1 MRTDTGEAAI
11 AQRFTDRPENRRRS
25 LVTWILVLAVL
36 AVMASGCTTVGPD
49 FVKPEAP
56 TLADWNEM
64 QAPGFNAGQADYSSW
79 WQAFDDPVLH
89 ELVER
94 AYRQNLSLQIA
105 GIRIYEARAQL
116 GIAVGNLYPQQQMGF
131 GELRANKLGQAS
143 NTFLASE
150 NFNSLRLGFDAS
162 WEMDIWGKY
171 RRSVQSGLAN
181 LAATVAS
188 YDNMLVSLTAEV
200 ARNYIVIRTFE
211 KRLAIAEQ
219 NIKLQ
224 KDSLRIAEVRF
235 DNGAVSELDVTQA
248 RSLLKD
254 TQASVPRLASGLRQA
269 QNALAILLGV
279 LPGTIAEHL
288 AGPADIPTASEAVVI
303 DIPNNLLRRRPDIR
317 LSELQI
323 AAQSPQIGI
332 AKADL
337 YPHFY
342 LLGTLGWHSTD
353 VDDSRRWEFTGGHF
367 QLQKHVLEH
376 RPQFQMGYPQLR
388 THQKPCACRRCT
400 LPAARGHVSGYS
412 NQCPTRG
419 RGRDGGVY
427 PRQGRGAV
435 SQRECRRGPAF
446 GGTRVDPVQRGPR
459 QLS

>member
-150 NFNSLRLGFDAS
+150 NFNSLRIGFDAS

-224 KDSLRIAEVRF
+224 EDSLRIAEVRF
-235 DNGAVSELDVTQA
+235 DNGAVINPGDE
-248 RSLLKD
+248 
-254 TQASVPRLASGLRQA
+254 
-269 QNALAILLGV
+269 V
-279 LPGTIAEHL
+279 LVE
-288 AGPADIPTASEAVVI
+288 GPPVMAPYGEVVI
-303 DIPNNLLRRRPDIR
+303 EQRTARITRASKLEQLWTRMTGDFEFMELCEFSF
-317 LSELQI
+317 SEE
-323 AAQSPQIGI
+323 A
-332 AKADL
+332 
-337 YPHFY
+337 
-342 LLGTLGWHSTD
+342 TL
-353 VDDSRRWEFTGGHF
+353 
-367 QLQKHVLEH
+367 
-376 RPQFQMGYPQLR
+376 
-388 THQKPCACRRCT
+388 
-400 LPAARGHVSGYS
+400 
-412 NQCPTRG
+412 
-419 RGRDGGVY
+419 
-427 PRQGRGAV
+427 
-435 SQRECRRGPAF
+435 
-446 GGTRVDPVQRGPR
+446 
-459 QLS
+459 